1 MLPTNRINIMRY
13 FPNLSNTL
21 GHEIF
26 IDNKGLVYLQ
36 VRSNM
41 LRIGSTNSSIA
52 ELRLEI
58 DKYI

>member
-1 MLPTNRINIMRY
+1 MKY